1 MSYCEILV
9 RGKNQAFL
17 FERLK
22 KHNIDIIKVKTVD
35 ENTIII
41 RVYKKD
47 SEKVFAILGKT
58 WYNKL
63 IRLGGFYGFFSNVRK
78 RIGFLI
84 GAILFLLLSYF
95 SKDIIFSVDVVGAKP
110 KNEIYLE
117 KNLSSF
123 GIERFSNFNKL
134 DINKIKESLLSDLDN
149 VSFVTLEKSGNRL
162 IIRLFESDN
171 SAEINN
177 LDSKSLISTT
187 SGKLVRLN
195 VYSGSAK
202 KEVGDQVCIGE
213 ELISGKVS
221 TDLGDYETKALG
233 YALIES
239 TFLYEKTFEDISYYD
254 KASVIEE
261 AKFNLP
267 ISEYD
272 CIISYFIEENRLAKG
287 IHILVKI
294 NYLVEIGG

>member
-22 KHNIDIIKVKTVD
+22 KHNIDIIKVKTID

-47 SEKVFAILGKT
+47 SEKVFAILSKT

-63 IRLGGFYGFFSNVRK
+63 IKFGGLYGFFSIIRK
-78 RIGFLI
+78 RMGFLI
-84 GAILFLLLSYF
+84 GAVLFLALSYF
-95 SKDIIFSVDVVGAKP
+95 TKDVVFSVDIIGTKP
-110 KNEIYLE
+110 ENKIYVE
-117 KNLSSF
+117 KNLSSYGLGKF
-123 GIERFSNFNKL
+123 CNFNNL
-134 DINKIKESLLSDLDN
+134 ETEKIKEKILSDLDT

-171 SAEINN
+171 GTKINN
-177 LDSKSLISTT
+177 LKSKSLISTA

-195 VYSGSAK
+195 VYSGTANK
-202 KEVGDQVCIGE
+202 LIGDEVFLGD
-213 ELISGKVS
+213 ELISGKVV
-221 TDLGDYETKALG
+221 TDFGEYETKALG

-239 TFLYEKTFEDISYYD
+239 TFVYEKAFEDISLYD
-254 KASVIEE
+254 KASVVEE
-261 AKFNLP
+261 AKFHCP
-267 ISEYD
+267 CEYG
-272 CIISYFIEENRLAKG
+272 CIVSNYVEENRLAKG
-287 IHILVKI
+287 IHISVKI
-294 NYLVEIGG
+294 NYMVEIGG